1 MLKWIDLPPLWTA
14 AFIAMAWGQSTLYPL
29 GLSFGGDW
37 ANFLGGLLIGGGVLL
52 FLLAFFELR
61 RQRTTVIPHQTP
73 TALVQ
78 SGIYSRSRNPIYLG
92 DILVLSGAI
101 LALDAV
107 LSLPLIPIFV
117 WVIEKRFILPEEDKL
132 RRKFRMDFAR
142 YESNVRRWV

>member
-14 AFIAMAWGQSTLYPL
+14 AFIVIAWGQSTLFPF

-52 FLLAFFELR
+52 FLLAFVELR

-92 DILVLSGAI
+92 DVLVLSGAV

-107 LSLPLIPIFV
+107 LSLPLIPIFI

-132 RRKFRMDFAR
+132 RRNFRMDFAR
-142 YESNVRRWV
+142 YESKVSRWL